1 MMDTPLEIVLI
12 LLGLSVPAVA
22 LLRRLNL
29 PPILAYLFVGM
40 AAGPH
45 ALGWVPDIESVHL
58 LAEIGL
64 VFLLF
69 MIGLEFSI
77 PMLLAMKRAVFGL
90 GGTQVVLCTLLATWF
105 FWLFDI
111 SMAAAFVAGGA
122 LALSSTAIG
131 ARQLTEQLE
140 MHGRHGRLA
149 LAVLLFQDLAVAP
162 FLVIIPIL
170 AAGDGNG
177 LWVSLFLA
185 LLKGGVTLGLM
196 YLVGHWTLRPLFHVV
211 AGARSS
217 ELFTLAAL
225 LVVLAAAWI
234 THTVGL
240 SLALG
245 AFMAGLLLG
254 ETEYKHQLETD
265 IRPFR
270 DVLMGLF
277 FISIGTLMN
286 FTVLPTIWPWV
297 LVLLLLLVPVKI
309 FLITLLARL
318 MKYERGVALRTG
330 IVLGQGGEFGF
341 ALLFIALSEGLI
353 GGSINQP
360 VSVAITISM
369 VLAPILIR
377 YNGAIA
383 EWVYAGEYSRGS
395 NMPTQHLEQA
405 SAEVDNHVIICGF
418 ERIGQNLARFL
429 DEAGIDY
436 VALDLDAAL
445 VREAW
450 EAGERVYYADAT
462 NIDNL
467 DKAGLARARAV
478 VLTYNRTPQAS
489 RIIQGIRQ
497 RRHDIPIVVRTQDD
511 DQMEELLEAGATE
524 VLPAS
529 MLASLHIADR
539 LLTQFKVPEED
550 IQAMLNNARANHY
563 SRLRSFFH
571 KSDDETIEDR
581 TRTFLRTV
589 VLPPNC
595 HADGRMLGDID
606 IPQQVRVNAIR
617 RGQIRGESPA
627 PDMQLQP
634 NDALVLEGPADEL
647 ERAESIFLRG
657 Q

>member
-1 MMDTPLEIVLI
+1 MTGTPLEIVLI

-22 LLRRLNL
+22 LLRRLQL
-29 PPILAYLFVGM
+29 PPILAYLLVGM

-45 ALGWVPDIESVHL
+45 ALGWVPDVESIRL

-77 PMLLAMKRAVFGL
+77 PMLLAMKTAVFGL
-90 GGTQVVLCTLLATWF
+90 GGLQVAIGTALGTCLV
-105 FWLFDI
+105 WLFGVPI
-111 SMAAAFVAGGA
+111 APAFVAGGA

-131 ARQLTEQLE
+131 VRQLTEQLE

-170 AAGDGNG
+170 AAGDGGNLG
-177 LWVSLFLA
+177 LSLLLA

-196 YLVGHWTLRPLFHVV
+196 YLVGHWTLRPLFHLV
-211 AGARSS
+211 ASARSN
-217 ELFTLAAL
+217 ELFTLASL

-234 THTVGL
+234 THSVGL

-286 FTVLPTIWPWV
+286 FAVIPSIWHWIV
-297 LVLLLLLVPVKI
+297 ILVLFLVPAKI
-309 FLITLLARL
+309 ALTGLLARL
-318 MKYERGVALRTG
+318 MGHERGVALRTG

-341 ALLFIALSEGLI
+341 ALLFVAFSQGLI
-353 GGSINQP
+353 DARINQP

-369 VLAPILIR
+369 LLAPLLIR
-377 YNGAIA
+377 YNGRLA
-383 EWVYAGEYSRGS
+383 EWLYAGEYIRGS
-395 NMPTQHLEQA
+395 HVPTQQLEQA
-405 SAEVDNHVIICGF
+405 SAEIDNHVIICGF
-418 ERIGQNLARFL
+418 EHIGQNLAHFL
-429 DEAGIDY
+429 DEAGIEY
-436 VALDLDAAL
+436 VALDMDATL

-467 DKAGLARARAV
+467 EKAGLGRARAV
-478 VLTYNRTPQAS
+478 VLTYNQSVQAI
-489 RIIQGIRQ
+489 RIIDVIR
-497 RRHDIPIVVRTQDD
+497 RRRSDIPVIVRTQDD
-511 DQMEELLEAGATE
+511 DQMERLLEAGASE

-529 MLASLHIADR
+529 LIAGLHMAER
-539 LLTQFKVPEED
+539 LLTHFGIPEED
-550 IQAMLNNARANHY
+550 VQAMLNKARANHF

-571 KSDDETIEDR
+571 SADDEKIEE
-581 TRTFLRTV
+581 TTTTFLRTV
-589 VLPPNC
+589 VLPPDC
-595 HADGRMLGDID
+595 HAIGRRLGDI
-606 IPQQVRVNAIR
+606 PVPHQVQVKAVR
-617 RGQIRGESPA
+617 RGRIRGESPQ
-627 PDMQLQP
+627 PDMQLQA
-634 NDALVLEGPADEL
+634 NDALVLQGPPEEL
-647 ERAESIFLRG
+647 ERAETVFLRG